1 MNHPQS
7 SEIKMELKT
16 ITPEWAAQILAHNN
30 TRNRAMSR
38 AHVEMLANE
47 IRRGAWDFTGDTIKL
62 SPDGQLI
69 DGQHRLAAVVKAGV
83 SIQTLVVEG
92 VSFDVVATIDT
103 RLKRRRATHP
113 RIA

>member
-1 MNHPQS
+1 M
-7 SEIKMELKT
+7 KVELKT

-38 AHVEMLANE
+38 AHVEKLANE
-47 IRRGAWDFTGDTIKL
+47 MRRGAWKINGETIKL

-69 DGQHRLAAVVKAGV
+69 DGQHRLAAAVKTGV

-92 VSFDVVATIDT
+92 VSFDVIATIDT